1 MGGGGHA
8 GDEATTR
15 GFGQSV
21 EEETAGSF
29 NMADVVNA
37 SSYGHFGFAE
47 LQRDGWEGG
56 CSAGWQGAAA
66 SMPRGASMLHKEEV
80 GGGKG
85 KQMLTISSFF
95 SPRRARG
102 RKRRKLTS
110 EELIGETCRSAHG
123 CFYRLLV
130 VKYSFSSLFNADRD
144 RTDGRALSW
153 SSVISFNQSID
164 QL

>member
-1 MGGGGHA
+1 MGGGGGHA
-8 GDEATTR
+8 GEEATTR

-66 SMPRGASMLHKEEV
+66 PMPRGASMLHKEEV
-80 GGGKG
+80 GGGRKG

-130 VKYSFSSLFNADRD
+130 VKY
-144 RTDGRALSW
+144 
-153 SSVISFNQSID
+153 
-164 QL
+164 